1 MLNSTTVLRV
11 GAGAPG
17 TGGAAMGQ
25 SETAMRR
32 MGPKFTSTMGKLLS
46 SLETWKFLL
55 GLPYSKLRSAFLLF
69 NLGIIDFPFEM
80 GITKSP
86 TGQVCL
92 PLCENLTH
100 EALEP
105 PLLPVRYFPPFH
117 HPVYDLV
124 SCLFSGQVSI
134 SFSKSQG
141 WKAVVL
147 TNPLEGSLPFP
158 QVQHCALCLTPDWHF
173 LHTVDS
179 EGHFSSQAGLLHIC
193 GQATAWVLMRLLHL
207 NQSWL

>member
-1 MLNSTTVLRV
+1 
-11 GAGAPG
+11 
-17 TGGAAMGQ
+17 
-25 SETAMRR
+25 
-32 MGPKFTSTMGKLLS
+32 
-46 SLETWKFLL
+46 
-55 GLPYSKLRSAFLLF
+55 
-69 NLGIIDFPFEM
+69 M

-117 HPVYDLV
+117 PPVRDLV
-124 SCLFSGQVSI
+124 SRLFSGQVSI

-147 TNPLEGSLPFP
+147 TNPLKGSLPSQ
-158 QVQHCALCLTPDWHF
+158 QVQHCALCLTLDWHF

-179 EGHFSSQAGLLHIC
+179 EGHFSSQAGLFHIC
-193 GQATAWVLMRLLHL
+193 GQATAWVFMRLLHL
-207 NQSWL
+207 NQSSGPDHTPTIALFSFLDLALDSNMRRAAVGFPCLLVRLLTSCALVLL

>member
-1 MLNSTTVLRV
+1 
-11 GAGAPG
+11 
-17 TGGAAMGQ
+17 
-25 SETAMRR
+25 
-32 MGPKFTSTMGKLLS
+32 
-46 SLETWKFLL
+46 
-55 GLPYSKLRSAFLLF
+55 
-69 NLGIIDFPFEM
+69 M

-100 EALEP
+100 GALEP

-117 HPVYDLV
+117 HPVCDLV

-147 TNPLEGSLPFP
+147 TNPLNGSLPSQ
-158 QVQHCALCLTPDWHF
+158 QVQHCALCLTLDWHF

-179 EGHFSSQAGLLHIC
+179 EGHFSSQAGLFHIC
-193 GQATAWVLMRLLHL
+193 GQATAWVFMRLLHL
-207 NQSWL
+207 NQSWPWSYTYHSSILFPRLGSRLQYAKGCCGFSVPASSLADFTCTGFALKFQHT